1 MRTEKVSTIIRLRP
15 ELLDRAKRMA
25 KRSNLSLNAYVE
37 KTLEREC
44 RLEWPILPPDFKVS
58 DEILNMACI
67 SADWKP
73 TKEEL
78 EADPRLAHIWEEC
91 GYVED

>member
-44 RLEWPILPPDFKVS
+44 RLEWPVLPPDFKVS
-58 DEILNMACI
+58 DEILSFAI
-67 SADWKP
+67 KDFKDP

-91 GYVED
+91 GYEG

>member
-15 ELLDRAKRMA
+15 ELLARAKRRA
-25 KRSNLSLNAYVE
+25 RQSNLSFNAFVE
-37 KTLEREC
+37 KVLDCNCE
-44 RLEWPILPPDFKVS
+44 LEWPILPPDFKVS